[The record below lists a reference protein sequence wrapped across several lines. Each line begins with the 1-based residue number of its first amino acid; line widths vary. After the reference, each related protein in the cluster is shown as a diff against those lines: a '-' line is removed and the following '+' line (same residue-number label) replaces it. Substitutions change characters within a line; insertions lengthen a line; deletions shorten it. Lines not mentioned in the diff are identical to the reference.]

1 MQKKDFI
8 IPGVVIVL
16 ALAIGIW
23 LVVHSIRPI
32 AAILPPTSTSTP
44 TQQVATSTPA
54 TTTSDTPPAAA
65 HYYPYGTVILAL
77 NQVAGFKDGFSIRP
91 TAVLED
97 SRCPVGVQCIQA
109 GTVRITLKTNTGTGS
124 VSHDFALGKMITV
137 GSDDITFVSVSPP
150 HAKDGAPSD
159 SSYRFTFSVQSHTSA
174 STTGPVAT
182 KRCYIGGC
190 SSELCSD
197 SPGAISSCIYR
208 SEYACYKTATCE
220 RQPSGKCGWTQTTQ
234 LLTCLQDPAKS

>member
-32 AAILPPTSTSTP
+32 AAILPPVTTSTTTPIEQVSTSTHP
-44 TQQVATSTPA
+44 TTP
-54 TTTSDTPPAAA
+54 SKPVGG
-65 HYYPYGTVILAL
+65 YYPYGSVVLAL
-77 NQVAGFKDGFSIRP
+77 NQVAGFKDSLSIRP

-109 GTVRITLKTNTGTGS
+109 GTVRITLKTTSITGS
-124 VSHDFALGKMITV
+124 ESHDVALGKLITI
-137 GSDDITFVSVSPP
+137 GSDDITFVSVTPP
-150 HAKDGAPSD
+150 HTKDGAPMASA
-159 SSYRFTFSVQSHTSA
+159 YRFTLRIEPHTPA
-174 STTGPVAT
+174 STAPIST
-182 KRCYIGGC
+182 KPCYVGGC
-190 SSELCSD
+190 SSELCSEA
-197 SPGAISSCIYR
+197 PGAVSSCIYR

-220 RQPSGKCGWTQTTQ
+220 RQTTGKCGWTQSNE
-234 LLTCLQDPAKS
+234 LLTCLQTPSAT